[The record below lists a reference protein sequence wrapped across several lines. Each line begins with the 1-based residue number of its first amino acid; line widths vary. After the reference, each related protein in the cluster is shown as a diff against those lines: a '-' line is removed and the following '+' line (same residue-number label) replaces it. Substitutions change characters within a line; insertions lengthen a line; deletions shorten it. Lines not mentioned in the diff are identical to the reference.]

1 MIDLEK
7 LSDEE
12 VWILTCG
19 VEELHD
25 SIRKD
30 SDYIEGIIEKAGD
43 MRELLEKECR
53 RRNISHTRWEK

>member
-7 LSDEE
+7 LTDEE

-30 SDYIEGIIEKAGD
+30 SDYTECIIEKAGD
-43 MRELLEKECR
+43 IRELLEKECNLR
-53 RRNISHTRWEK
+53 KISHTRWEK